1 MFNNQRVTG
10 PAAVIFFGDHVR
22 TVWDHGFGPDVT
34 RKTPFRLAMSVFDFA
49 VLTRK
54 CWWKIIAKFGDDG
67 FPVLFLY
74 PKTIALP
81 RKIENKT
88 LLKSWESTFLFF
100 WGLLYRLYPQTISC
114 HELTFDGQRGQS
126 SWDCDI
132 FFVFSFCA
140 WDDCKQLTHIF
151 AMVKT
156 VTINHLKYDI
166 SIQSSQL
173 WLF

>member
-1 MFNNQRVTG
+1 
-10 PAAVIFFGDHVR
+10 
-22 TVWDHGFGPDVT
+22 
-34 RKTPFRLAMSVFDFA
+34 MSVFDFA

-74 PKTIALP
+74 PKTIAIP

-88 LLKSWESTFLFF
+88 LLKSWERTFLFF

-126 SWDCDI
+126 WWDCDS
-132 FFVFSFCA
+132 FFFLCVG
-140 WDDCKQLTHIF
+140 
-151 AMVKT
+151 
-156 VTINHLKYDI
+156 
-166 SIQSSQL
+166 
-173 WLF
+173 